1 MSTKFMIRPVRYVKC
16 NSRCPENYK
25 LLLVLPQISFTSAI
39 LFVAPRIYE
48 QDMIGNSKG
57 SAAKGNL

>member
-1 MSTKFMIRPVRYVKC
+1 MSTKFMIRPIPYVKC
-16 NSRCPENYK
+16 NSRCPDNYK
-25 LLLVLPQISFTSAI
+25 LLLVLAQIYFTSAI

-48 QDMIGNSKG
+48 KDMIGNNKG